1 MRGSHRYWLHG
12 GVRVSYPQQPSDLD
26 RLLTAIRLILR
37 AEVPAFT
44 FFGTYEY
51 SIQSVSGQTVTAAPT
66 DTTLPLPSIQNLPIQ
81 PSVFAEGVTG
91 IQSGQTCLVQF
102 VNADPTRPEVVSLS
116 QLSTTSTL
124 DATGS
129 VTIGSVS
136 TTSVA
141 LGGGTAPI
149 ARMGDL
155 VTLILPL
162 PAPPPTISG
171 TINGAI
177 PFTGTIVGLPPGVA
191 GIITGANPKVQS

>member
-1 MRGSHRYWLHG
+1 M
-12 GVRVSYPQQPSDLD
+12 SYPQQPTDLD
-26 RLLTAIRLILR
+26 RLFTAIRLILR
-37 AEVPAFT
+37 AEVPQFT

-51 SIQSVSGQTVTAAPT
+51 SIQSVSGQTVAAQPT
-66 DTTLPLPSIQNLPIQ
+66 DTTLPLPGISNLPIQ

-91 IQSGQTCLVQF
+91 IQSGQLCLVQF

-116 QLSTTSTL
+116 QLSETATL

-129 VTIGSVS
+129 VSIGSTS

-141 LGGGTAPI
+141 LGGGTAPL

-155 VTLILPL
+155 VSVIVPI

-171 TINGAI
+171 LLNGAI
-177 PFTGTIVGLPPGVA
+177 PFTGTMVGLPPGGA
-191 GIITGANPKVQS
+191 GIITGANPNVKS

>member
-1 MRGSHRYWLHG
+1 MN
-12 GVRVSYPQQPSDLD
+12 QPSDLD
-26 RLLTAIRLILR
+26 RLLTAIRLIIR
-37 AEVPAFT
+37 AEVPALT

-51 SIQSVSGQTVTAAPT
+51 SIQSVDGQTVTASPT
-66 DTTLPLPSIQNLPIQ
+66 DTTLPLPSLSNLPIQ
-81 PSVFAEGVTG
+81 SSVYAEGVTG

-116 QLSTTSTL
+116 SLSETATL

-129 VTIGSVS
+129 VTLGSVS

-155 VTLILPL
+155 VSVIVPL

-171 TINGAI
+171 TINGSI
-177 PFTGTIVGLPPGVA
+177 PFTGTMVGLPPGA
-191 GIITGANPKVQS
+191 GIITGANPKVKS